1 MARVDA
7 AGEFAARISGNTAK
21 PPRQFGRGSRKAD
34 LRPSRFSATGFRRHR
49 ANSHSGAAPGSLR
62 RTAMDM
68 HVPAARFFENPRRRQ
83 FALRILATHP

>member
-1 MARVDA
+1 MQLPSSPQ
-7 AGEFAARISGNTAK
+7 RISGNTAK
-21 PPRQFGRGSRKAD
+21 PPGQFGHGSRKAD
-34 LRPSRFSATGFRRHR
+34 LRPSRFSVTGFPRHR

-83 FALRILATHP
+83 LALRILATHP